1 MNRTKVVLAM
11 LGTALFA
18 AGARAA
24 EEPRNPA
31 AEKPAV
37 VEYTVVAVEMD
48 GAKFWIPNDLIV
60 YEGDPIKLN
69 LVNNI
74 KSEPNT
80 HGYAIDEFGVKQV
93 VARGETRTVVF
104 TASKAGLFK
113 IYCQQHPKH
122 IGGRL
127 LVLKR

>member
-1 MNRTKVVLAM
+1 MS
-11 LGTALFA
+11 LGIALFS
-18 AGARAA
+18 AGIRAA
-24 EEPRNPA
+24 DEPV
-31 AEKPAV
+31 KI
-37 VEYTVVAVEMD
+37 EYTVVAVEIE
-48 GAKFWIPNDLIV
+48 GAKFWLPNDLIV
-60 YEGDPIKLN
+60 NKGDPIKLN

-80 HGYAIDEFGVKQV
+80 HGYSIDEFGVKQV

-113 IYCQQHPKH
+113 IYCQMHPKH

-127 LVLKR
+127 LVLEK